1 MSVDE
6 FIKIMG
12 GLGLG
17 ASAGAIL
24 TALINTRSNKGK
36 SRAEA
41 ADLLVGAAERVGRI
55 NAEMD
60 VEMRTLRTLLIDAQ
74 VLLTAYANSQISQQ
88 EYLRRADQI
97 LHAPFILHSVK
108 EKLEEI

>member
-6 FIKIMG
+6 LVKIMG

-24 TALINTRSNKGK
+24 TALINTRSNKSK

-74 VLLTAYANSQISQQ
+74 CLLETYTNNQISRQ
-88 EYLRRADQI
+88 EYLRRANQI
-97 LHAPFILHSVK
+97 LRAPFILHLIK
-108 EKLEEI
+108 EKSEET

>member
-1 MSVDE
+1 MNVDE
-6 FIKIMG
+6 LVKVMG

-24 TALINTRSNKGK
+24 TALINTRSNKSK

-60 VEMRTLRTLLIDAQ
+60 VEMRTLRALLIDAQ
-74 VLLTAYANSQISQQ
+74 ALLTAYSNNKISQQ
-88 EYLRRADQI
+88 EYLCRANQI
-97 LHAPFILHSVK
+97 LRAAFTSHFIK
-108 EKLEEI
+108 EKLEET